1 MSNQP
6 FRKRKSK
13 FPGEIKGS
21 GKGIEFCNDC
31 PFLRMK
37 STATECI
44 PNGYIFNGIKD
55 LEKIPVPDWC
65 GNKKNET

>member
-13 FPGEIKGS
+13 FLGEIKGS

-31 PFLRMK
+31 PFLRID
-37 STATECI
+37 STVVEC
-44 PNGYIFNGIKD
+44 PSNSYVFKEIKD
-55 LEKIPVPDWC
+55 LERIPVPDWC
-65 GNKKNET
+65 GNRKKKP

>member
-13 FPGEIKGS
+13 FLGEIKGS

-31 PFLRMK
+31 PFLRMD

-44 PNGYIFNGIKD
+44 PNSYIFNGIKD
-55 LEKIPVPDWC
+55 LGKIPVPDWC
-65 GNKKNET
+65 GNRKKKP